1 MAKVTSKFQVTV
13 PKALARRYGIQ
24 PEDEIRFEEAGETI
38 RMVPAGAGN
47 SSGALD
53 REARLRLFD
62 AATDRQRARQ
72 PVHVFHEGASGPGE
86 HVRGWTRD
94 ELYERGSP
102 DTD

>member
-13 PKALARRYGIQ
+13 ARALARRYGIQ
-24 PEDEIRFEEAGETI
+24 PGDEIRFEEAGETI

-47 SSGALD
+47 SSEAPD

-72 PVHVFHEGASGPGE
+72 PVRVFCEGGSGPGE